1 MRTEYPFFLS
11 VVYDLLNA
19 VIFATKHCK
28 RTYSLLKS
36 CVLSLLLK
44 TQQDSSQLPTH
55 QAFLA
60 LKHNLVWQT
69 IFFQTYFVES
79 RAVTQRTKK
88 DHQQRVRNISSK
100 CICVHICIR
109 MYVMLQKLH
118 TAL

>member
-1 MRTEYPFFLS
+1 MRTEYTFFLS

-19 VIFATKHCK
+19 VIFTTKHCK

-36 CVLSLLLK
+36 HRSTTQNATRFIPASNSSGISCIETHLSMADYLFS
-44 TQQDSSQLPTH
+44 DRH
-55 QAFLA
+55 
-60 LKHNLVWQT
+60 
-69 IFFQTYFVES
+69 FVES